1 MTMTINDK
9 KQNLV
14 SRRLRDKR
22 RKLRITLYAV
32 PNDTNIHKDEIQ
44 PTETFS
50 KTKTVSPKFYLIKN
64 NNFI

>member
-22 RKLRITLYAV
+22 RKLGITLYAV

-44 PTETFS
+44 LTETFS
-50 KTKTVSPKFYLIKN
+50 KTKTVSPKSYLIKN